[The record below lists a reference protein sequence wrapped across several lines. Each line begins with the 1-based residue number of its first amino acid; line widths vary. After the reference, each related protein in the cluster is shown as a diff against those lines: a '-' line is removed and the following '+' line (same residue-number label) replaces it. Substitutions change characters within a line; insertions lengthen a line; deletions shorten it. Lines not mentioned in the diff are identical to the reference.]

1 MKKFLKKLGLILTF
15 LFIRPFWVLY
25 NIINKKYCK
34 GVINL
39 MVVSGGF
46 TKDIT
51 IWAYGEKY
59 VLSRD
64 NAKELY
70 NLLKIHLNEDPD
82 GN

>member
-1 MKKFLKKLGLILTF
+1 MKKFFKKLGWVLTV

-34 GVINL
+34 DIANFV
-39 MVVSGGF
+39 VVSGGF

-51 IWAYGEKY
+51 IWAYGDKY
-59 VLSRD
+59 TLSRD

-70 NLLKIHLNEDPD
+70 NALNTHLKD
-82 GN
+82 